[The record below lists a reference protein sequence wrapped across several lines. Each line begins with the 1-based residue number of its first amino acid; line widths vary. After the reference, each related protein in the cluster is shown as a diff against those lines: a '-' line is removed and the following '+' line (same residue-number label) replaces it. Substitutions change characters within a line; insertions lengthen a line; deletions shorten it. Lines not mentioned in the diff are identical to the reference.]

1 MRFAD
6 INLSEAPIRGAP
18 YNPGAGGW
26 PTIRY
31 FNKETGEDGAPYD
44 KKTDKPMCEE
54 LGNLDAMVAYIEE
67 AGGTSLCALD
77 GKGCDERS
85 LAYLEKMKG
94 TSKAEVQA
102 QLEKLEGFK
111 DGAMNKE
118 LREWVNKRKKIV
130 KNVLAAYDDRGEL

>member
-1 MRFAD
+1 
-6 INLSEAPIRGAP
+6 LSEAPIRGAP

-31 FNKETGEDGAPYD
+31 FNQETGKEGAPYD

-54 LGNLDAMVAYIEE
+54 LGDFSRMVDYVEE

-85 LAYLEKMKG
+85 LEYLEKMKG
-94 TSKAEVQA
+94 KSKAELQA
-102 QLEKLEGFK
+102 QLERMQGM
-111 DGAMNKE
+111 DGSPMEKQ
-118 LREWVNKRKKIV
+118 LRDWVNKRKKMV
-130 KNVLAAYDDRGEL
+130 KMLLATHDRGEEL